1 MSHHFD
7 TLSVHAGQL
16 PDNQYGAHAQA
27 LHHVAPLLF
36 RDADQAGALFNLE
49 RGSDVDAQISSPAT
63 AMLEERIAAL
73 EGGVGA
79 LAVAS
84 GQAALH
90 LAITT
95 LMGAGGHVVAS
106 RSLQG
111 GARSLLAFTLP
122 RFGIT
127 TTFVDARDLDAWHA
141 AIGPHTRLLFGPSLG
156 GPGLEVLDIPRVA
169 ALAHEHGVPLL
180 IDATPSSPCLLRPC
194 EHGADLVLH
203 SVTPFLGGHGSLGGG
218 VLVDAGTFDWAAGG
232 RFATLSEPC
241 PGCDDRVFTEESSV
255 AAFLLHARHEGLR
268 DFGAGLNPSAARRIV
283 HGLETLP
290 LRMARHLDNTHKVLA
305 HLGTLPASVIR
316 TVTHPD
322 LPAHPDHALARR
334 LMPRGSSSVFSFELS
349 GGHAAGQR
357 FIAALTVF
365 SRQPG
370 MGDARSRA
378 IHPASAMPPP
388 MPAAARGAADRHA
401 GLVRLSIGLEDPDD
415 LIEDINR
422 GLAAAARA

>member
-16 PDNQYGAHAQA
+16 PDSQYGCRTQA
-27 LHHVAPLLF
+27 PHSAASFLF
-36 RDADQAGALFNLE
+36 SDADQAAALFNLE
-49 RGSDVDAQISSPAT
+49 RGSQIDAQISSPAT

-79 LAVAS
+79 IAVAS

-90 LAITT
+90 LALAT

-106 RSLQG
+106 RALHG
-111 GARSLLAFTLP
+111 GARNLLACTLP

-141 AIGPHTRLLFGPSLG
+141 AIGPQTRLLFGHSLG
-156 GPGLEVLDIPRVA
+156 GPGLEVLDIARVA
-169 ALAHEHGVPLL
+169 ALAHENGVPLL
-180 IDATPSSPCLLRPC
+180 VDATLSSPCLLRPC

-203 SVTPFLGGHGSLGGG
+203 SATPFLGGHGDVSGGI
-218 VLVDAGTFDWAAGG
+218 LVDAGTFDWAAGG
-232 RFATLSEPC
+232 RFPTLSEPC
-241 PGCDDRVFTEESSV
+241 PGSHDLVFTEESSV

-268 DFGAGLNPSAARRIV
+268 DFGAGLSPSAASRIL

-290 LRMARHLDNTHKVLA
+290 LRMARHLDNTRKVLA
-305 HLGTLPASVIR
+305 HLATLPASVIR
-316 TVTHPD
+316 AVTHPD
-322 LPAHPDHALARR
+322 LPGHPDHALART
-334 LMPRGSSSVFSFELS
+334 LMPRGSSAVFSFELS
-349 GGHAAGQR
+349 GGRASGHR
-357 FIAALTVF
+357 FIAALQVF

-370 MGDARSRA
+370 SGGARSRA
-378 IHPASAMPPP
+378 IHPASALPSLMPD
-388 MPAAARGAADRHA
+388 AARGATERDA
-401 GLVRLSIGLEDPDD
+401 GMVRLAIGLEDADD